1 MRTLKPLL
9 AILTAGYILMFYL
22 LALPLA
28 AVLFYAI
35 VFSLGLQ
42 WRTNWIL
49 YQVATPAGFIMFI
62 LSYLRVGRMKTA
74 TPGVRPTLHELYA

>member
-1 MRTLKPLL
+1 
-9 AILTAGYILMFYL
+9 MFYL

-49 YQVATPAGFIMFI
+49 YQLPP
-62 LSYLRVGRMKTA
+62 LRDSSCSSSVISA
-74 TPGVRPTLHELYA
+74 